1 MDNALSNT
9 AISAK
14 ALRKLM
20 QCELMFYNAIHHPDK
35 KQNNNEK
42 QQILLA
48 SRQDLFPF
56 LLSHFSGDS
65 SLVLNETEDS
75 EDRYQRTLAAIAN
88 GDKLIPKP
96 LLKNAGFKVALDL
109 LVKNDAGNYTLVELK
124 ATMSVNK
131 QQIQDACFNWMVA
144 KNALPGLEHYMVA
157 CLNGGYY
164 RRKNL
169 DTAKLFKFIDITKKV
184 NQLTEESKDIFDQ
197 ANKLIVAN
205 TPPIIP
211 TGIQCFKPQECEFL
225 QVCWKEK
232 DTSIFKL
239 SGINKERLIDMR
251 SRGIETVEQITSA
264 EELPEKVMIQAHAIA
279 TNETVVDKKQL
290 KKYLKGFKLPCAFI
304 DFENVMPSIPMFEGQ
319 RLFDSM
325 PFLYSIHWVNNWNEP
340 PVHFTHISAPEELQS
355 PLFIQKFIETVK
367 DAGSIV
373 AFNAKSEVLM
383 LNQLIAKLPELK
395 PTVDGIAEKMVDIA
409 KPFDQNWYYNP
420 EMQGRYSLKYIVKAL
435 SGIDL
440 YEHLAIKNGLQA
452 SKAYEQLCY
461 GLHNGSR
468 EELLK
473 NLTDYCAADSYA
485 ALLIQQKLFEITR

>member
-1 MDNALSNT
+1 MDKVLSNR

-20 QCELMFYNAIHHPDK
+20 QCELMFYNTIHYPEK

-56 LLSHFSGDS
+56 LLSHFSGES
-65 SLVLNETEDS
+65 PVIIAETEGT
-75 EDRYQRTLAAIAN
+75 EQRYQRTLLAIEN

-96 LLKNAGFKVALDL
+96 LLKKGDFKVALDL
-109 LVKNDAGNYTLVELK
+109 LVLNEEGNYTIVELK

-131 QQIQDACFNWMVA
+131 QQIQDAAFNWLVA
-144 KNALPGLEHYMVA
+144 KSAVPNLEQYTVA

-164 RRKNL
+164 RRKQL
-169 DTAKLFKFIDITKKV
+169 DTTKLFKFIDITKKV
-184 NQLTEESKDIFDQ
+184 SQLEEETSGIFEQ
-197 ANKLIVAN
+197 AEVQIEAQEAP
-205 TPPIIP
+205 TIP

-225 QVCWKEK
+225 HLCWQEK
-232 DTSIFKL
+232 STSIFKL
-239 SGINKERLIDMR
+239 SGINKERLLDMR
-251 SRGIETVEQITSA
+251 QRGINTVDEITTA

-279 TNETVVDKKQL
+279 TNETIVDKRQI
-290 KKYLKGFKLPCAFI
+290 KKYLKSFKLPCAFI

-325 PFLYSIHWVNNWNEP
+325 PFLYSIHWVSSWNETP
-340 PVHFTHISAPEELQS
+340 LHFTHISTPEELQS
-355 PLFIQKFIETVK
+355 PDFIQKFIEIVK
-367 DAGSIV
+367 NAGSIV
-373 AFNAKSEVLM
+373 AFNAKSEILM
-383 LNQLIAKLPELK
+383 LNQLIAKMPELK
-395 PTVDGIAEKMVDIA
+395 PIVDSLELKMVDIA

-420 EMQGRYSLKYIVKAL
+420 EMHGRYSLKYIVKAL

-440 YEHLAIKNGLQA
+440 YENLSIKNGLQA

-485 ALLIQQKLFEITR
+485 ALLIQQKLFEIVR